1 VSRVAA
7 IPADAAEAMIARG
20 LEGRWRARLGDL
32 GGAALAFARLR
43 ELASSLAPG
52 KDDAKAQAVAAL
64 LREAADVER
73 THLHDALAAQ
83 RHLAAAL
90 RLRPRDAELLRAYR
104 EVGALVVRDAAGPDV
119 APEADDAPL
128 PFDEDEEKSATHR
141 TVTERPLLDLSL
153 PAEADAELAGR
164 IDDLTRR
171 LHGHPADDAVADE
184 LATLLEQAARG
195 PELLALL
202 SGRLEDATPERRV
215 VLAPMAKGAL
225 ERLAGEA
232 EAAGRHEEAALYRG
246 AIDALLPK

>member
-1 VSRVAA
+1 
-7 IPADAAEAMIARG
+7 
-20 LEGRWRARLGDL
+20 
-32 GGAALAFARLR
+32 
-43 ELASSLAPG
+43 
-52 KDDAKAQAVAAL
+52 
-64 LREAADVER
+64 
-73 THLHDALAAQ
+73 
-83 RHLAAAL
+83 
-90 RLRPRDAELLRAYR
+90 
-104 EVGALVVRDAAGPDV
+104 V

-171 LHGHPADDAVADE
+171 LQGNPADDAVADE

-195 PELLALL
+195 HELLALL